1 MSGRRATMP
10 SMNPRQQKLDEYL
23 AEELEADEYNNDV
36 DTVLPDY
43 EAEELG
49 GGDASTADRESQR
62 EAQARALKRAHEYAK
77 KKAMDRTQDRVD
89 AER

>member
-1 MSGRRATMP
+1 MVP
-10 SMNPRQQKLDEYL
+10 SMDPQTEQLGQYVS
-23 AEELEADEYNNDV
+23 EELESDEYNNDV

-49 GGDASTADRESQR
+49 GGDASTADRGSQR
-62 EAQARALKRAHEYAK
+62 EARRRALNRAHEYARK
-77 KKAMDRTQDRVD
+77 RAMNRAEERLA

>member
-1 MSGRRATMP
+1 
-10 SMNPRQQKLDEYL
+10 MNPRQQKLDEYL
-23 AEELEADEYNNDV
+23 AEELEADAYNNDV

-49 GGDASTADRESQR
+49 DGDASTADRASQR
-62 EAQARALKRAHEYAK
+62 EAQARALKRAHEHAK
-77 KKAMDRTQDRVD
+77 QKAMDRAQDRVD